1 MACSTVILHLNS
13 KIFRYTVL
21 DYFLATIRFSNEEQK
36 KSVLKQIAPSAYKI
50 YQQNFLKV
58 AV

>member
-50 YQQNFLKV
+50 YQ
-58 AV
+58 